1 MFSNLKRRIVAASTM
16 LCVLI
21 TAWAYNITGSVADE
35 QGDPLI
41 GASVRLLTVKD
52 STQVKAAVANNAGQ
66 FSLNGVKAG
75 TYLLETAYIGSTT
88 KWQRVTVK
96 DQNITLKKIVLS
108 ESATVLREAVVSG
121 IRTPIKVMEDTIE
134 FNADSYKTQPNAVVE
149 DLLKRLPGVEV
160 SSDGKI
166 TANGKEVTKILVDG
180 KEFFSDDPK
189 VASKNLPVNIVD
201 KLQVVDRKSDLARI
215 TGVEDGEEETVIN
228 LTVKKGMNNGWFG
241 NTEWGIGTDSR
252 YTGSFTANRFWNGNQ
267 ITLLGGLNNI
277 NQPAFTDGASGR
289 FSRFGGDN
297 GITLS
302 QMLGINFNVGKGED
316 FRVGGN
322 VMYSGTSV
330 NTETEQDRQ
339 YLFTDSTSY
348 YNTNKRA
355 HDKGHNVRA
364 DFRVQWNPDSL
375 NTFDFRPTMS
385 YNQNNSWSNDSS
397 LTRSGRMEDVTRS
410 YNNNSSKGTSWE
422 FGAELI
428 YNHKFRNK
436 PGRSFSVQARVNTSN
451 VREKSDS
458 YSWNKF
464 FQLNDSIDLYDQYAD
479 NHTWSTST
487 SARLSWTEP
496 IGNIKNG
503 NYLTFAYNFSYRWN
517 NADKLTYDHP
527 ITWPN
532 GWDGDPV
539 IGEDLVLT
547 DSLSNQFRNTY
558 MTQDIRAGFKHT
570 SKATTLDVGLSI
582 VPQRMESKDLIN
594 SNKNI
599 TNSVVNIAPYLR
611 YRYKVSKTRSIN
623 MFYRG
628 RASQPSMS
636 QLQPVADYS
645 NPLRVVV
652 GNPNLDPSFTHSINV
667 RFQDFNQN
675 AQQSIM
681 AMVNAQVTQN
691 SIVSRTTYNSETGGQ
706 TTTYEN
712 VNGVWNVM
720 SGVMYSTPF
729 RNKDFVFN
737 TGFFGRYSHSVGFNN
752 GVRNLTGNLSLNIT
766 PSIAWR
772 PDNLELEIRP
782 RYSLQNTT
790 TSLKTTANSNIHTY
804 GGMFNGTYYTP
815 FGLIIAT
822 DLDWAKTSG
831 YTAGY
836 NTNTCLWNASLS
848 YRFLRDQSLTLT
860 LKTYDLLQ
868 QKQNVQRSVT
878 ANYIDDSRYNA
889 LTRYFM
895 VTVSYRFNT
904 FGKGNEPTDRNR
916 PNFDGAGGPPPGGG
930 GRPGGGPGGGGPG
943 GPSF

>member
-1 MFSNLKRRIVAASTM
+1 MFSKLNRRIAAALAM
-16 LCVLI
+16 LCALV
-21 TAWAYNITGSVADE
+21 TAWAYNITGTVVDA

-41 GASVRLLTVKD
+41 GASVRLLTVGD
-52 STQVKAAVANNAGQ
+52 STQVKAAVANNSGQ

-75 TYLLETAYIGSTT
+75 TYLLEASYIGSTSN
-88 KWQRVTVK
+88 WQKVTLK
-96 DQNITLKKIVLS
+96 DQSLTLKKIVLS
-108 ESATVLREAVVSG
+108 ENATVLKEAVVTG

-241 NTEWGIGTDSR
+241 NTEWGVGTDNR
-252 YTGSFTANRFWNGNQ
+252 YMGTFTVNRFWEGNQ

-277 NQPAFTDGASGR
+277 NEPAFTDGASGR
-289 FSRFGGDN
+289 FNRFGGDN

-322 VMYSGTSV
+322 IMYSGTSI
-330 NTETEQDRQ
+330 NTTTEQDRQ

-348 YNTNKRA
+348 YNTHKRA
-355 HDKGHNVRA
+355 HDKGKNFRA

-375 NTFDFRPTMS
+375 NTFEFRPNMS
-385 YNQNNSWSNDSS
+385 YNVNDSWSNDSS
-397 LTRSGRMEDVTRS
+397 MTRSGRMEDVTRS
-410 YNNNSSKGTSWE
+410 INSSKSHGTSWE

-428 YNHKFRNK
+428 YNHKFRQR
-436 PGRSFSVQARVNTSN
+436 PGRSFSLHARVNTSN
-451 VREKSDS
+451 VRENDDS

-464 FQLNDSIDLYDQYAD
+464 YQLNDSIDLYDQYST

-487 SARLSWTEP
+487 SARVSWTEP
-496 IGNIKNG
+496 IGDVKNG
-503 NYLTFAYNFSYRWN
+503 NFLTFAYNFSYRWN
-517 NADKLTYDHP
+517 NADKMTYDHP
-527 ITWPN
+527 VTWPD
-532 GWDGDPV
+532 GWEGNPV
-539 IGEDLVLT
+539 IGEDLVLA
-547 DSLSNQFRNTY
+547 DSLSNQYRNHY
-558 MTQDIRAGFKHT
+558 MNQDIRAGYKHT
-570 SKATTLDVGLSI
+570 SKNGTLDVGISL
-582 VPQRMESKDLIN
+582 VPQMSKSIDLID
-594 SNKNI
+594 SRKNI
-599 TNSVVNIAPYLR
+599 TRNVFNYAPYLR
-611 YRYKVSKTRSIN
+611 YRLKLTNTRSFN

-628 RASQPSMS
+628 RSSQPSMS

-652 GNPNLDPSFTHSINV
+652 GNPNLDPSFTHSLNV
-667 RFQDFNQN
+667 RFQDFNQG

-691 SIVSRTTYNSETGGQ
+691 SIVSRTVYNSETGGQ

-720 SGVMYSTPF
+720 SGVMYSAPL

-737 TGFFGRYSHSVGFNN
+737 TGFFGRYSHSVGYNN
-752 GVRNLTGNLSLNIT
+752 GVRNLTGSLNINIS
-766 PSIAWR
+766 PSLAWR
-772 PDNLELEIRP
+772 PTNLELEIRP

-804 GGMFNGTYYTP
+804 GGMFNGSYYAP
-815 FGLIIAT
+815 FGLILST
-822 DLDWAKTSG
+822 DVDWAKTSG
-831 YTAGY
+831 YTSGY
-836 NTNTCLWNASLS
+836 NTNTCLWNASMA

-860 LKTYDLLQ
+860 LKVYDLLQ
-868 QKQNVQRSVT
+868 QKTNVQRSVT
-878 ANYIDDSRYNA
+878 ANYIDDSRYNS

-895 VTVSYRFNT
+895 VTVAYRFNT

-916 PNFDGAGGPPPGGG
+916 PNFDGPGGPPPG
-930 GRPGGGPGGGGPG
+930 GRPGGGPGGPG
-943 GPSF
+943 GRPSF

>member
-1 MFSNLKRRIVAASTM
+1 
-16 LCVLI
+16 
-21 TAWAYNITGSVADE
+21 
-35 QGDPLI
+35 
-41 GASVRLLTVKD
+41 
-52 STQVKAAVANNAGQ
+52 
-66 FSLNGVKAG
+66 
-75 TYLLETAYIGSTT
+75 
-88 KWQRVTVK
+88 
-96 DQNITLKKIVLS
+96 
-108 ESATVLREAVVSG
+108 
-121 IRTPIKVMEDTIE
+121 
-134 FNADSYKTQPNAVVE
+134 
-149 DLLKRLPGVEV
+149 
-160 SSDGKI
+160 
-166 TANGKEVTKILVDG
+166 
-180 KEFFSDDPK
+180 
-189 VASKNLPVNIVD
+189 
-201 KLQVVDRKSDLARI
+201 
-215 TGVEDGEEETVIN
+215 
-228 LTVKKGMNNGWFG
+228 
-241 NTEWGIGTDSR
+241 
-252 YTGSFTANRFWNGNQ
+252 
-267 ITLLGGLNNI
+267 
-277 NQPAFTDGASGR
+277 
-289 FSRFGGDN
+289 
-297 GITLS
+297 
-302 QMLGINFNVGKGED
+302 
-316 FRVGGN
+316 
-322 VMYSGTSV
+322 
-330 NTETEQDRQ
+330 
-339 YLFTDSTSY
+339 
-348 YNTNKRA
+348 
-355 HDKGHNVRA
+355 
-364 DFRVQWNPDSL
+364 
-375 NTFDFRPTMS
+375 
-385 YNQNNSWSNDSS
+385 
-397 LTRSGRMEDVTRS
+397 
-410 YNNNSSKGTSWE
+410 
-422 FGAELI
+422 
-428 YNHKFRNK
+428 
-436 PGRSFSVQARVNTSN
+436 
-451 VREKSDS
+451 
-458 YSWNKF
+458 
-464 FQLNDSIDLYDQYAD
+464 
-479 NHTWSTST
+479 
-487 SARLSWTEP
+487 
-496 IGNIKNG
+496 
-503 NYLTFAYNFSYRWN
+503 
-517 NADKLTYDHP
+517 
-527 ITWPN
+527 
-532 GWDGDPV
+532 
-539 IGEDLVLT
+539 
-547 DSLSNQFRNTY
+547 
-558 MTQDIRAGFKHT
+558 
-570 SKATTLDVGLSI
+570 
-582 VPQRMESKDLIN
+582 MESKDLIN

-895 VTVSYRFNT
+895 VTIAYRFNT

-930 GRPGGGPGGGGPG
+930 GRPGGGGGPGGGGPG

>member
-1 MFSNLKRRIVAASTM
+1 MFHNHKRRFAAAMTM
-16 LCVLI
+16 MGMLI
-21 TAWAYNITGSVADE
+21 TALAYNVTGTIVDD

-41 GASVRLLTVKD
+41 GASVRLLTVGD
-52 STQVKAAVANNAGQ
+52 STQVKAAVANNSGQ
-66 FSLNGVKAG
+66 FNLSGIKSG
-75 TYLLETAYIGSTT
+75 TYLLEASYIGSTT
-88 KWQRVTVK
+88 NWQRVTVK
-96 DQNITLKKIVLS
+96 DQNLAVKKIVLS
-108 ESATVLREAVVSG
+108 ESATVLKEAVVSG

-160 SSDGKI
+160 GSDGKI

-241 NTEWGIGTDSR
+241 NTEWGYGTDSR
-252 YTGSFTANRFWNGNQ
+252 YMGTFTVNRFWEGNQ

-277 NQPAFTDGASGR
+277 NEPAFTDGAAGR
-289 FSRFGGDN
+289 FNRFGGDN

-302 QMLGINFNVGKGED
+302 QMLGVNFNVGKGED

-322 VMYSGTSV
+322 IMYSGTSI
-330 NTETEQDRQ
+330 NTTTEQDRQ

-355 HDKGHNVRA
+355 HDKGKNLRA
-364 DFRVQWNPDSL
+364 DFRIQWNPDSL
-375 NTFDFRPTMS
+375 NTFEFRPNLS
-385 YNQNNSWSNDSS
+385 YNVNDSWSNDSS

-410 YNNNSSKGTSWE
+410 INNSTSHGTSFE
-422 FGAELI
+422 FGAEVI

-451 VREKSDS
+451 VREKDNT

-464 FQLNDSIDLYDQYAD
+464 YQLNDSIDLYDQFAN

-487 SARLSWTEP
+487 SARVSWTEP
-496 IGNIKNG
+496 LGDVKKGNF
-503 NYLTFAYNFSYRWN
+503 LTFAYNFSYRWN

-527 ITWPN
+527 VTWPD
-532 GWDGDPV
+532 GYTGDPV
-539 IGEDLVLT
+539 IGEDLVLS
-547 DSLSNQFRNTY
+547 DSLSNRFRNYY
-558 MTQDIRAGFKHT
+558 MTQDIRAGYKHT
-570 SKATTLDVGLSI
+570 SKKGTLDVGISF
-582 VPQRMESKDLIN
+582 VPQMSKSIYLDD
-594 SNKNI
+594 SRKNI
-599 TNSVVNIAPYLR
+599 TRNVFNYAPYMR
-611 YRYKVSKTRSIN
+611 YRLKLSNTRSFN

-628 RASQPSMS
+628 RSSQPSMS
-636 QLQPVADYS
+636 QLQPVPDYS
-645 NPLRVVV
+645 NPLRIVI
-652 GNPNLDPSFTHSINV
+652 GNPELKPSFTHSLNV
-667 RFQDFNQN
+667 RFQDFNQG

-691 SIVSRTTYNSETGGQ
+691 SIVSSTTYDESTGGQ
-706 TTTYEN
+706 RTEYLN

-720 SGVMYSTPF
+720 SGVMYSVPF

-752 GVRNLTGNLSLNIT
+752 GVRNLSSSLNFNIS
-766 PSIAWR
+766 PALAWR

-782 RYSLQNTT
+782 RYSLQNTH

-815 FGLIIAT
+815 IGLIIAT

-860 LKTYDLLQ
+860 LKAYDLLQ
-868 QKQNVQRSVT
+868 QKTNVRRTVS
-878 ANYIDDSRYNA
+878 ANYIDDTRYNS

-895 VTVSYRFNT
+895 VTVAYRFNT
-904 FGKGNEPTDRNR
+904 FGKGNEPADRNR
-916 PNFDGAGGPPPGGG
+916 PNFDGPGGPPPGG
-930 GRPGGGPGGGGPG
+930 GRPGGGPGGRPT
-943 GPSF
+943 F

>member
-1 MFSNLKRRIVAASTM
+1 MFSKLNRRLIVAIGM

-21 TAWAYNITGSVADE
+21 TAWAYNISGTVVDT

-41 GASVRLLTVKD
+41 GASVRLLTVGD
-52 STQVKAAVANNAGQ
+52 STQVKAAVANNSGQ
-66 FSLNGVKAG
+66 FNLTGIKSG
-75 TYLLETAYIGSTT
+75 TYLLEAAYIGSATH
-88 KWQRVTVK
+88 WQRVTVK
-96 DQNITLKKIVLS
+96 NQNLSLKKIALT
-108 ESATVLREAVVSG
+108 ESATVLKEAVVSG

-134 FNADSYKTQPNAVVE
+134 YNADSYKTQPNAVVE

-160 SSDGKI
+160 GSDGKI

-241 NTEWGIGTDSR
+241 NTEWGIGTDNR
-252 YTGSFTANRFWNGNQ
+252 YKGTFTANRFWNGNQ

-277 NQPAFTDGASGR
+277 NEPAFTDGAAGR

-302 QMLGINFNVGKGED
+302 QMLGINFNVGKGDD

-322 VMYSGTSV
+322 IMYSGTSV
-330 NTETEQDRQ
+330 NTTTEQDRQ

-348 YNTNKRA
+348 YNTNKRS

-375 NTFDFRPTMS
+375 NTFEFRPNMS

-397 LTRSGRMEDVTRS
+397 LTRSGRLEDVTQSINR
-410 YNNNSSKGTSWE
+410 NTSKGTSWE

-428 YNHKFRNK
+428 YNHKFKSK
-436 PGRSFSVQARVNTSN
+436 PGRSFSVHARVNTSN
-451 VREKSDS
+451 VREKGDS

-496 IGNIKNG
+496 IGNVKNG
-503 NYLTFAYNFSYRWN
+503 NFLTFAYNFSYRWN
-517 NADKLTYDHP
+517 NADKFTYDHP
-527 ITWPN
+527 VSWPN
-532 GWDGDPV
+532 GYDGEPV
-539 IGEDLVLT
+539 IGEDMVLT

-558 MTQDIRAGFKHT
+558 MSQDIRAGYKHT
-570 SKATTLDVGLSI
+570 SKSTTLDVGISL
-582 VPQRMESKDLIN
+582 VPQRMVSKDLIN
-594 SNKNI
+594 PNKDI
-599 TNSVVNIAPYLR
+599 TNSVLNVAPYLR
-611 YRYKVSKTRSIN
+611 YRYKISKTRSLN

-652 GNPNLDPSFTHSINV
+652 GNPNLDPSFTHSLNL
-667 RFQDFNQN
+667 RFQDFNQG

-691 SIVSRTTYNSETGGQ
+691 SIVSRTTYNAETGGQ

-720 SGVMYSTPF
+720 SGMMFSAPLK
-729 RNKDFVFN
+729 NKDFVFN

-752 GVRNLTGNLSLNIT
+752 GVRNLTSSLNINIS
-766 PSIAWR
+766 PALAWR

-790 TSLKTTANSNIHTY
+790 TSLKTTANRNIHTY
-804 GGMFNGTYYTP
+804 GGMFNGTYYAP
-815 FGLIIAT
+815 FGLVIAT
-822 DLDWAKTSG
+822 DVDWAKTSG
-831 YTAGY
+831 YTDGY
-836 NTNTCLWNASLS
+836 NTNTCLWNASLA

-860 LKTYDLLQ
+860 LKVYDLLQ
-868 QKQNVQRSVT
+868 QKTNVQRSVT

-895 VTVSYRFNT
+895 VTVAYKFNT
-904 FGKGNEPTDRNR
+904 FGKGNEPNDRNR
-916 PNFDGAGGPPPGGG
+916 PDFDGPGGPPPGGG
-930 GRPGGGPGGGGPG
+930 RPGGRPP
-943 GPSF
+943 F